1 MYYGNG
7 NNKLEHCAN
16 ANDVRYVLVQ
26 WTMLQYNASAIKN
39 ETTLAL
45 SLKRNVG
52 RNNWS
57 RLLLHQTHHI
67 SLAQPSHSGGSLRG
81 LVCR

>member
-1 MYYGNG
+1 MAAENVLRNG

-39 ETTLAL
+39 ETIDCIGTVLENKCRKKQLESIAASSNSPYLAC
-45 SLKRNVG
+45 STV
-52 RNNWS
+52 S
-57 RLLLHQTHHI
+57 
-67 SLAQPSHSGGSLRG
+67 
-81 LVCR
+81 